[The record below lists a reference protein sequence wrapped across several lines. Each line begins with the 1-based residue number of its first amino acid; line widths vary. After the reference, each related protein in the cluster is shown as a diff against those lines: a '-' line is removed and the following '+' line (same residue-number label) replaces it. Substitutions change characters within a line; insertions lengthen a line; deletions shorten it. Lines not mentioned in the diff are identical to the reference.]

1 MNKKNLILIAF
12 AISGFTALVYEVV
25 WVRPLQL
32 IFGST
37 IYAFSTIL
45 TTFFIGFALG
55 AFMIRNYADKTANPL
70 AIFASLQLG
79 IGLYGLII
87 LWLFS
92 IMTPIYL
99 SLDVAG
105 LQFIQFFLL
114 FLVIIIPAT
123 LFGATWPVANH
134 AYTTNEKEK
143 WGKDIG
149 ILYSAN
155 SFGSFLGPLAA
166 GFLLIPMIG
175 IRASAIFTASLN
187 LLAAITI
194 FSYIRLKKDSSGDK
208 LHKNNHPTG
217 AGK

>member
-37 IYAFSTIL
+37 IYA
-45 TTFFIGFALG
+45 A
-55 AFMIRNYADKTANPL
+55 
-70 AIFASLQLG
+70 
-79 IGLYGLII
+79 
-87 LWLFS
+87 
-92 IMTPIYL
+92 
-99 SLDVAG
+99 
-105 LQFIQFFLL
+105 
-114 FLVIIIPAT
+114 
-123 LFGATWPVANH
+123 LFGMIWPIANR